1 MSFNLISKTNLGG
14 GHFPTAIKHLRFT
27 HVTQL
32 TVVAENRAQT
42 RVDLLELVVL
52 ILRLYDYIKCCLHLK
67 LSSLQAT
74 DLVNFQLT
82 N

>member
-1 MSFNLISKTNLGG
+1 M
-14 GHFPTAIKHLRFT
+14 
-27 HVTQL
+27 TQL
-32 TVVAENRAQT
+32 TVVEENRVQT